1 MAAAQADQGSPSA
14 ATAPPVR
21 ELVLTRTFDAP
32 RSLVFKA
39 WIDPKHLARW
49 WGPSGFTNP
58 VCEVDARPG
67 GGIRIDMT
75 GPDGVVYPMK
85 GVFHEIVEP
94 ERLVFACSAHDDGA
108 GNPGLEVINTVTFAE
123 QDGKTTLTLHA
134 VVVKATFP
142 AAATA
147 LAGMEVGWTQS
158 LERLKAEVAQACA
171 EGPADRA

>member
-1 MAAAQADQGSPSA
+1 MAATQADQGSPSA
-14 ATAPPVR
+14 APASPVR

-49 WGPSGFTNP
+49 WGPRGFTNP
-58 VCEVDARPG
+58 VCEVDVRPG
-67 GGIRIDMT
+67 GGIRIDMR
-75 GPDGVVYPMK
+75 GPDGTVYPMT

-94 ERLVFACSAHDDGA
+94 ERLVFACSAHADEA

-134 VVVKATFP
+134 VVVKAVFP
-142 AAATA
+142 AAAA
-147 LAGMEVGWTQS
+147 PIEGMEVGWTQS
-158 LERLKAEVAQACA
+158 LERLEAEVAKAC
-171 EGPADRA
+171 G